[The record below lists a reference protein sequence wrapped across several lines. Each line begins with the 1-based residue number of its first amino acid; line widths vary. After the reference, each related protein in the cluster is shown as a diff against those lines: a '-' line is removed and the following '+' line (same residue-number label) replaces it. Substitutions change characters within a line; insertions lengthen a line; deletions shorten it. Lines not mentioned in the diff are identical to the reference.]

1 MSSSAPLLAGG
12 TTPRTPRQLPAGG
25 TTPRTPRQLPA
36 GGTTP
41 RTPGQVLTRPAP
53 RTPAD
58 ASPVRQHALLAVL
71 ALAGTVF
78 AMMQALVIPALPR
91 IQASL
96 GTNADGAAWIS
107 TAYLLSASIL
117 TPVIGRLGEVAGKK
131 RMMLASLATFAAG
144 TLVCA
149 VAGSLGELVAGRVIQ
164 GAAGGIYPLAFAII
178 RDRLPRERVPAGIGL
193 VSSLLGIG
201 GGLGLVLPGPVM
213 SRLPY
218 QWLFWLSLTVIGAAL
233 VLAARYIPADRP
245 AEAGSRVPWR
255 SCLLMA
261 AGLSA
266 VLTAV
271 SESATWHWADVRTL
285 GLLALGAAI
294 LLAWGCAEAR
304 SRNPL
309 VDMSLMRLRGIWP
322 ANAAALLIGMG
333 MYASFL
339 IIPEFVQAPARLG
352 YGFGASVTGAGLFML
367 PTAGAQLL
375 LGPASGLLHRRF
387 SLRGQLSAGQLSCA
401 AGFASLALWHEAP
414 WQVYTATSVLGIG
427 FWLCL
432 VALPNQVVSA
442 VPAARTGSATAVN
455 TVVRNA
461 GGAIGSQLA
470 AAVIVSSAQSG
481 TGAPAASGYVGALI
495 LCVAATCAGALVACA
510 TPRRGRR

>member
-1 MSSSAPLLAGG
+1 MNASAPALTSPA
-12 TTPRTPRQLPAGG
+12 TPAPADRAPADRIPAG
-25 TTPRTPRQLPA
+25 
-36 GGTTP
+36 
-41 RTPGQVLTRPAP
+41 AP
-53 RTPAD
+53 
-58 ASPVRQHALLAVL
+58 PVRTTALLAVL

-91 IQASL
+91 IQVSL
-96 GTNADGAAWIS
+96 GVNTADAAWIS
-107 TAYLLSASIL
+107 TAYLLSACIL

-149 VAGSLGELVAGRVIQ
+149 VAGNLAELVAGRVIQ

-178 RDRLPRERVPAGIGL
+178 RERLPRERVPGSIGL

-201 GGLGLVLPGPVM
+201 GGLGLVLPGPIM
-213 SRLPY
+213 TRLSY
-218 QWLFWLSLTVIGAAL
+218 QWLFWLSLIVIAVAL
-233 VLAARYIPADRP
+233 GLAARYIPADGRV
-245 AEAGSRVPWR
+245 EAGATVPWR
-255 SCLLMA
+255 SSLLMA
-261 AGLSA
+261 VGLSA
-266 VLTAV
+266 ALIAV
-271 SESATWHWADVRTL
+271 SESAAWHWASIKTL
-285 GLLALGAAI
+285 GLLALGAVA
-294 LLAWGCAEAR
+294 LVAWVRVEDR
-304 SRNPL
+304 SSNPL
-309 VDMSLMRLRGIWP
+309 VDMSLMRLRGVWT
-322 ANAAALLIGMG
+322 ANAAALLIGVG

-367 PTAGAQLL
+367 PTAAVQLL
-375 LGPASGLLHRRF
+375 LGPASGLLQRWV
-387 SLRGQLSAGQLSCA
+387 SLRAQLIAGMLSCA
-401 AGFASLALWHEAP
+401 AGFAGLALWYDAP
-414 WQVYTATSVLGIG
+414 WQFYAATSVLGVG

-461 GGAIGSQLA
+461 GGALGGQLA
-470 AAVIVSSAQSG
+470 AAIIVSSVRAD

-495 LCVAATCAGALVACA
+495 LCAAATCVGAFVACA
-510 TPRRGRR
+510 TQRKNCAIAQK

>member
-1 MSSSAPLLAGG
+1 VNASGPLLAD
-12 TTPRTPRQLPAGG
+12 P
-25 TTPRTPRQLPA
+25 
-36 GGTTP
+36 
-41 RTPGQVLTRPAP
+41 VTRA
-53 RTPAD
+53 PAD
-58 ASPVRQHALLAVL
+58 APPVRATALLAVL

-117 TPVIGRLGEVAGKK
+117 TPVIGRLGEVAGKR
-131 RMMLASLATFAAG
+131 RMMLVSLATFAAG

-149 VAGSLGELVAGRVIQ
+149 VAGNLTELVAGRVIQ

-178 RDRLPRERVPAGIGL
+178 RDRLPRERVPGGIGL

-201 GGLGLVLPGPVM
+201 GGLGLVLPGPIM
-213 SRLPY
+213 TRLSY
-218 QWLFWLSLTVIGAAL
+218 QWLFWLSLIVIAAAL
-233 VLAARYIPADRP
+233 VLAARYIPADGP
-245 AEAGSRVPWR
+245 AEAGARVPWR
-255 SCLLMA
+255 SSLLMA

-266 VLTAV
+266 VLIAV
-271 SESATWHWADVRTL
+271 SESATWHWGNVRTL
-285 GLLALGAAI
+285 GLLALGAAA
-294 LLAWGCAEAR
+294 LLAWGRAEAR
-304 SRNPL
+304 SSSPL
-309 VDMSLMRLRGIWP
+309 VDMGLMRLRGVWP

-339 IIPEFVQAPARLG
+339 IIPELVQAPARLG

-367 PTAGAQLL
+367 PTAAVQLL

-387 SLRGQLSAGQLSCA
+387 SLRAQLIAGQLSCA
-401 AGFASLALWHEAP
+401 AGFASLALWHDAP
-414 WQVYTATSVLGIG
+414 WQVYAATSVLGVG

-442 VPAARTGSATAVN
+442 VPSARTGSATAVN
-455 TVVRNA
+455 TVVRNT
-461 GGAIGSQLA
+461 GGALGGQLA
-470 AAVIVSSAQSG
+470 AAIIVSSVHAG
-481 TGAPAASGYVGALI
+481 AGAPAASGYIGALV
-495 LCVAATCAGALVACA
+495 LCAVATCAGAFVACA
-510 TPRRGRR
+510 TPRKHPRQPAPPRVGRGR

>member
-1 MSSSAPLLAGG
+1 MNSPAALLTRRA
-12 TTPRTPRQLPAGG
+12 TPAPAG
-25 TTPRTPRQLPA
+25 TPPIPA
-36 GGTTP
+36 N
-41 RTPGQVLTRPAP
+41 
-53 RTPAD
+53 
-58 ASPVRQHALLAVL
+58 ALLAVL

-78 AMMQALVIPALPR
+78 AMMQALVIPALPQ

-149 VAGSLGELVAGRVIQ
+149 LAGNLGQLVAGRVIQ

-178 RDRLPRERVPAGIGL
+178 RDRLPRERVPGGIGL

-201 GGLGLVLPGPVM
+201 GGLGLVLPGPIM
-213 SRLPY
+213 TRLSY
-218 QWLFWLSLTVIGAAL
+218 QWLFWLSLVVIAAAL
-233 VLAARYIPADRP
+233 GLAARCIPADGP
-245 AEAGSRVPWR
+245 AEAGARVPWR
-255 SCLLMA
+255 SSLLMA

-266 VLTAV
+266 VLIAV
-271 SESATWHWADVRTL
+271 SEAATWHWGNIRTL
-285 GLLALGAAI
+285 GLLAVGAAA
-294 LLAWGCAEAR
+294 LLAWGRAEAR
-304 SRNPL
+304 SSSPL
-309 VDMSLMRLRGIWP
+309 VDMSLMRLRGVWP

-339 IIPEFVQAPARLG
+339 IIPELVQAPVRLG

-367 PTAGAQLL
+367 PTAAVQLL
-375 LGPASGLLHRRF
+375 LGPTSGRLHRLV
-387 SLRGQLSAGQLSCA
+387 SLRAQLIAGQLGCA
-401 AGFASLALWHEAP
+401 AGFASLALWHDAA
-414 WQVYTATSVLGIG
+414 WQVYVATSVLGVG

-442 VPAARTGSATAVN
+442 VPAARTGSATAAN

-461 GGAIGSQLA
+461 GGALGAQLA
-470 AAVIVSSAQSG
+470 AAIIVSSAHGG
-481 TGAPAASGYVGALI
+481 TGAPAASGYIGALI
-495 LCVAATCAGALVACA
+495 LCAAATCAGAFVACA
-510 TPRRGRR
+510 TPRRRQR

>member
-1 MSSSAPLLAGG
+1 
-12 TTPRTPRQLPAGG
+12 
-25 TTPRTPRQLPA
+25 
-36 GGTTP
+36 
-41 RTPGQVLTRPAP
+41 
-53 RTPAD
+53 
-58 ASPVRQHALLAVL
+58 VRANALLAVL

-117 TPVIGRLGEVAGKK
+117 TPVIGRLGEVAGKR

-149 VAGSLGELVAGRVIQ
+149 VAGNLAELVAGRVIQ

-178 RDRLPRERVPAGIGL
+178 RDRLPRERVPGGIGL

-201 GGLGLVLPGPVM
+201 GGLGLVLPGPIM
-213 SRLPY
+213 TRLSY
-218 QWLFWLSLTVIGAAL
+218 QWLFWLPLVVIAAAFM
-233 VLAARYIPADRP
+233 LAARYIPADGP
-245 AEAGSRVPWR
+245 VEGGARVSWR
-255 SCLLMA
+255 SSLLMA

-266 VLTAV
+266 VLIAV
-271 SESATWHWADVRTL
+271 SQSATWGWGNIRTL
-285 GLLALGAAI
+285 GLLALGAAA
-294 LLAWGCAEAR
+294 LLAWGRGEAR
-304 SRNPL
+304 SSSPL
-309 VDMSLMRLRGIWP
+309 VDMSLMRLRGVWP

-352 YGFGASVTGAGLFML
+352 YGFGASVTGAGLFMF
-367 PTAGAQLL
+367 PTAAAQLL
-375 LGPASGLLHRRF
+375 LGPASAMLHRRV
-387 SLRGQLSAGQLSCA
+387 SLRAQLVAGQLSCA
-401 AGFASLALWHEAP
+401 AGFASLALWHDAP
-414 WQVYTATSVLGIG
+414 WQVYAATSVLGVG

-455 TVVRNA
+455 TVLRNA
-461 GGAIGSQLA
+461 GGALG
-470 AAVIVSSAQSG
+470 
-481 TGAPAASGYVGALI
+481 ASGYIGALI
-495 LCVAATCAGALVACA
+495 LCATATCAGAFIACA
-510 TPRRGRR
+510 TPRKNTR

>member
-1 MSSSAPLLAGG
+1 VNTSAPPLTAPV
-12 TTPRTPRQLPAGG
+12 TRVPADV
-25 TTPRTPRQLPA
+25 R
-36 GGTTP
+36 
-41 RTPGQVLTRPAP
+41 
-53 RTPAD
+53 PAD
-58 ASPVRQHALLAVL
+58 APALTAAPPADAPALTGAPPVRTTVLLAVL

-96 GTNADGAAWIS
+96 GTNADGAAWIL
-107 TAYLLSASIL
+107 TAYLLSACIL

-149 VAGSLGELVAGRVIQ
+149 VAGNLGELVAGRVIQ

-178 RDRLPRERVPAGIGL
+178 RDRLPRERVPGGIGL

-201 GGLGLVLPGPVM
+201 GGLGLVLPGPIM
-213 SRLPY
+213 TRLSY
-218 QWLFWLSLTVIGAAL
+218 QWLFWLSLIVIAAAF
-233 VLAARYIPADRP
+233 VLAARYIPADGP
-245 AEAGSRVPWR
+245 AEARARVPWR

-261 AGLSA
+261 AGLSP
-266 VLTAV
+266 VLIAV
-271 SESATWHWADVRTL
+271 SESATWHWGNIRTL
-285 GLLALGAAI
+285 GLLLLGAGA
-294 LLAWGCAEAR
+294 LLAWGRAEAR
-304 SRNPL
+304 SKNPL
-309 VDMSLMRLRGIWP
+309 VDMSLMRLRGVWT
-322 ANAAALLIGMG
+322 ANAAAMMIGVG

-339 IIPEFVQAPARLG
+339 IIPELVQTPVRLG

-367 PTAGAQLL
+367 PTAAVQLL
-375 LGPASGLLHRRF
+375 LGPLSGRLHRRF
-387 SLRGQLSAGQLSCA
+387 SLRAQLIAGQLGCA
-401 AGFASLALWHEAP
+401 AGFAGLAMWHDAR
-414 WQVYTATSVLGIG
+414 WQVYAATTVLGVG

-461 GGAIGSQLA
+461 GGALGGQLA
-470 AAVIVSSAQSG
+470 AAIIVSSAHAG
-481 TGAPAASGYVGALI
+481 TGAPAASGYIGALI
-495 LCVAATCAGALVACA
+495 LCGAATCVGAFIACA
-510 TPRRGRR
+510 TPRKNPS

>member
-1 MSSSAPLLAGG
+1 MNAPARL
-12 TTPRTPRQLPAGG
+12 
-25 TTPRTPRQLPA
+25 
-36 GGTTP
+36 
-41 RTPGQVLTRPAP
+41 LTRPVT
-53 RTPAD
+53 R
-58 ASPVRQHALLAVL
+58 ASAIDPPLRANLLLAVL

-131 RMMLASLATFAAG
+131 RMMLASLAIFAGG

-149 VAGSLGELVAGRVIQ
+149 LAGNLGTLIAGRVIQ

-178 RDRLPRERVPAGIGL
+178 RDRLPRERVPGGIGL

-201 GGLGLVLPGPVM
+201 GGLGLVLPGPIM
-213 SRLPY
+213 ARLSY
-218 QWLFWLSLTVIGAAL
+218 QWLFWLPLIVIAVAL
-233 VLAARYIPADRP
+233 LLAARCIPADD
-245 AEAGSRVPWR
+245 AAAAGAAVPWR

-266 VLTAV
+266 ALIAV
-271 SESATWHWADVRTL
+271 SESATWHWGSAKTL
-285 GLLALGAAI
+285 GLLAVGVAA
-294 LLAWGCAEAR
+294 LVMWGRAEAR
-304 SRNPL
+304 SSSPL
-309 VDMSLMRLRGIWP
+309 VDMSLMRLLGVWP
-322 ANAAALLIGMG
+322 ANAAAMLIGMG

-339 IIPEFVQAPARLG
+339 IIPELVQAPGRAGHGSGLG
-352 YGFGASVTGAGLFML
+352 SGFGFGASVTQAGLFMF
-367 PTAGAQLL
+367 PTAAAQLL
-375 LGPASGLLHRRF
+375 LGPASGLLQRRL
-387 SLRGQLSAGQLSCA
+387 SLRVQLISGQLSCA
-401 AGFASLALWHEAP
+401 AGFAALAIWHDAP
-414 WQVYTATSVLGIG
+414 WHVYAATSVLGIG

-432 VALPNQVVSA
+432 VALPNQVISA

-461 GGAIGSQLA
+461 GGALGSQLA
-470 AAVIVSSAQSG
+470 AAIIVSSARG
-481 TGAPAASGYVGALI
+481 GAGAPTVSGYIGALI
-495 LCVAATCAGALVACA
+495 LCAAATCAGALIACA
-510 TPRRGRR
+510 SPGKSHPLPR

>member
-1 MSSSAPLLAGG
+1 MNSSAPI
-12 TTPRTPRQLPAGG
+12 
-25 TTPRTPRQLPA
+25 
-36 GGTTP
+36 
-41 RTPGQVLTRPAP
+41 LTRPVTRA
-53 RTPAD
+53 RAG
-58 ASPVRQHALLAVL
+58 APVRVNALLAVL

-91 IQASL
+91 IQATLATS
-96 GTNADGAAWIS
+96 ADGAAWIS

-131 RMMLASLATFAAG
+131 RMMLASLAAFAAG

-201 GGLGLVLPGPVM
+201 GGLGLVLPGPIM
-213 SRLPY
+213 ARLSY
-218 QWLFWLSLTVIGAAL
+218 QWLFWLSLIVIATAL
-233 VLAARYIPADRP
+233 VLAVRFIPADGP
-245 AEAGSRVPWR
+245 AETRAVVPWR

-266 VLTAV
+266 VLIAV
-271 SESATWHWADVRTL
+271 SQAATWHWANVRTL
-285 GLLALGAAI
+285 GLLVLGAAA
-294 LLAWGCAEAR
+294 LLAWGRAEAR
-304 SRNPL
+304 SSNPL
-309 VDMSLMRLRGIWP
+309 ADMSLMGLRGVWP

-339 IIPEFVQAPARLG
+339 IIPELVQAPARLG
-352 YGFGASVTGAGLFML
+352 YGFGASVTGAGLFMF

-375 LGPASGLLHRRF
+375 LGPASGLLHRKV
-387 SLRGQLSAGQLSCA
+387 SLRAQLIAGELSCA
-401 AGFASLALWHEAP
+401 AGFAALALWHDAP
-414 WQVYTATSVLGIG
+414 WQVYAATSVLGVG

-432 VALPNQVVSA
+432 VALPNQIVSA

-461 GGAIGSQLA
+461 GGALGGQLA
-470 AAVIVSSAQSG
+470 AAIIVSTVAGSTGQAG
-481 TGAPAASGYVGALI
+481 TGAPAASGYTGALI
-495 LCVAATCAGALVACA
+495 LCAAATCAGAFVACA
-510 TPRRGRR
+510 IPRKSCR

>member
-1 MSSSAPLLAGG
+1 VNRSAP
-12 TTPRTPRQLPAGG
+12 
-25 TTPRTPRQLPA
+25 
-36 GGTTP
+36 
-41 RTPGQVLTRPAP
+41 VLTGPVTRA
-53 RTPAD
+53 PAD
-58 ASPVRQHALLAVL
+58 APPARVNALLAVL

-96 GTNADGAAWIS
+96 ATSADGAAWIS

-131 RMMLASLATFAAG
+131 RMMLASLAAFAAG

-149 VAGSLGELVAGRVIQ
+149 LAGSLGELVAGRAIQ

-178 RDRLPRERVPAGIGL
+178 RDRLPHERVPAGIGL

-201 GGLGLVLPGPVM
+201 GGLGLVLPGPIM
-213 SRLPY
+213 TRLSY
-218 QWLFWLSLTVIGAAL
+218 QWLFWLSLVVIAAAL
-233 VLAARYIPADRP
+233 VLAARFIPADRP
-245 AEAGSRVPWR
+245 AGAGARVPWR

-266 VLTAV
+266 VLIAV
-271 SESATWHWADVRTL
+271 SESATWHWANVRTL
-285 GLLALGAAI
+285 GLLAAGAAL
-294 LLAWGCAEAR
+294 LLAWARAEAR
-304 SRNPL
+304 SSNPL
-309 VDMSLMRLRGIWP
+309 VDMSLMRLRGVWP

-339 IIPEFVQAPARLG
+339 IIPELVQAPARLG
-352 YGFGASVTGAGLFML
+352 YGFGASVTGAGLFMF
-367 PTAGAQLL
+367 PTAAAQLL
-375 LGPASGLLHRRF
+375 LGPASGLLHRRL
-387 SLRGQLSAGQLSCA
+387 SLRTQLIAGQLSCA
-401 AGFASLALWHEAP
+401 AGFAGLALWHDAA
-414 WQVYTATSVLGIG
+414 WQVYAATSVLGVG

-432 VALPNQVVSA
+432 VSLPNQVVSA

-461 GGAIGSQLA
+461 GGALGSQLA
-470 AAVIVSSAQSG
+470 AAIIVSSTGQAG
-481 TGAPAASGYVGALI
+481 TGAPAASGYIGALI
-495 LCVAATCAGALVACA
+495 LCAAATCAGALVACA
-510 TPRRGRR
+510 TPRSPR

>member
-1 MSSSAPLLAGG
+1 MNTHAPL
-12 TTPRTPRQLPAGG
+12 PAR
-25 TTPRTPRQLPA
+25 P
-36 GGTTP
+36 
-41 RTPGQVLTRPAP
+41 LTHA
-53 RTPAD
+53 PAD
-58 ASPVRQHALLAVL
+58 APPVRANALLAVL

-96 GTNADGAAWIS
+96 GANADGAAWIS

-117 TPVIGRLGEVAGKK
+117 TPVIGRLGEVAGKR

-144 TLVCA
+144 TLACA
-149 VAGSLGELVAGRVIQ
+149 VAGNLGELVAGRVIQ

-178 RDRLPRERVPAGIGL
+178 RDRLPRERVPGGIGL

-213 SRLPY
+213 ARLSY
-218 QWLFWLSLTVIGAAL
+218 QWLFWLPLIVIAAAL
-233 VLAARYIPADRP
+233 VLAARYIPADGP
-245 AEAGSRVPWR
+245 AATVGPGQSDAAARARIPWL
-255 SCLLMA
+255 SSLLMA

-266 VLTAV
+266 VLVAV
-271 SESATWHWADVRTL
+271 SESATWHWGNIKTL
-285 GLLALGAAI
+285 ALLAIGTTA
-294 LLAWGCAEAR
+294 LLAWGRAETR
-304 SRNPL
+304 SSSPL
-309 VDMSLMRLRGIWP
+309 VDMSLMRLRGVWP

-339 IIPEFVQAPARLG
+339 IIPELVQAPARLG

-367 PTAGAQLL
+367 PTAAAQLL
-375 LGPASGLLHRRF
+375 LGPASGLLHRKL
-387 SLRGQLSAGQLSCA
+387 SLRTQLIAGQLSCA
-401 AGFASLALWHEAP
+401 AGFASLALWHDAP
-414 WQVYTATSVLGIG
+414 WQIYTATSVLGAG

-461 GGAIGSQLA
+461 GGAIEPRR
-470 AAVIVSSAQSG
+470 SSSLPRRP
-481 TGAPAASGYVGALI
+481 APAPRPHRATSGPWCYAPRPPARAPSSPAPRRAGTVASPGKSSYGVQLQI
-495 LCVAATCAGALVACA
+495 ALVIL
-510 TPRRGRR
+510 